1 MMMADAD
8 FLNFSGMEAE
18 IAALI
23 RDLDRAKNAVN
34 SAAGQAAE
42 EAARI
47 IADEQK
53 RLLGKA
59 QFKRRTTDLR
69 GLITIKRDTKSKV
82 YKLRIGYDT
91 EAIRAHPEVLL
102 IEFGRPGKSARRMKP
117 TDSKGRKKGDF
128 PPHVSHVRAGFFLAK
143 DKATDHFNNRLMDI
157 AAEKFRGG

>member
-42 EAARI
+42 EAAKI

-59 QFKRRTTDLR
+59 QFKRRTIFIKKNLQHFAEALLLGT
-69 GLITIKRDTKSKV
+69 GLP
-82 YKLRIGYDT
+82 Y
-91 EAIRAHPEVLL
+91 
-102 IEFGRPGKSARRMKP
+102 
-117 TDSKGRKKGDF
+117 
-128 PPHVSHVRAGFFLAK
+128 
-143 DKATDHFNNRLMDI
+143 N
-157 AAEKFRGG
+157 